1 MEGRAI
7 RPSFLSGAARIFEL
21 SLGEMLWSRRTI
33 FLALITGAPIFLA
46 LVARI
51 AQGSGIVPLRVNGAP
66 VDGPSVFGMMIWV
79 FFLRFII
86 PVLGVF
92 YGTALIADE
101 VEDRTLTYL
110 FTRPIRRGAV
120 LVGKYLAYLVC
131 TSLVVLPSVMLVY
144 FLVVPFRQIASTFPS
159 LAADLGLLALGLA
172 AYGALFA
179 WVGAALRR
187 PLVSGLVFVFG
198 WEQLALLVPGYLKRF
213 TIAHYLQALVP
224 HAMPSSGVTS
234 VLQSVL
240 TDNPPAAICLLA
252 LAAITI
258 AALAAGVKSVEAR
271 EYVLD
276 Q

>member
-1 MEGRAI
+1 M
-7 RPSFLSGAARIFEL
+7 RPTFLSGAARVFGL
-21 SLGEMLWSRRTI
+21 SLGEMLWSRRTV

-46 LVARI
+46 LVARV

-79 FFLRFII
+79 FFLRFIV

-101 VEDRTLTYL
+101 VEDRTITYL

-131 TSLVVLPSVMLVY
+131 KALVVLPSVMLVY
-144 FLVVPFRQIASTFPS
+144 FLLVPFGQIGSTFPS

-198 WEQLALLVPGYLKRF
+198 WEQVALLVPGYLKRF

-240 TDNPPAAICLLA
+240 TDNPPALICLLA
-252 LAAITI
+252 LAAISI
-258 AALAAGVKSVEAR
+258 AALAAGVRAVEKR